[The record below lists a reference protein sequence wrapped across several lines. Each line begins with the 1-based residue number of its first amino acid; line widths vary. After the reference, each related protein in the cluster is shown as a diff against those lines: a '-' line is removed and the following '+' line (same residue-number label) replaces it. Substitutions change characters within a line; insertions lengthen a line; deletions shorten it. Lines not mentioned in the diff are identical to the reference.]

1 MGKKRMAFAKS
12 QKISEVSKT
21 KPPQTH
27 KCHEDSSSSKFALK
41 VKKGSSAVGVRFHR
55 RKKIDNMF
63 ACRHE
68 LKYRISESMARAVD
82 QFIKPYLH
90 PDRYAKLQADGTYPI
105 VSLYFDSA
113 ALNLCRETIEGKKN
127 RFKLRIRSYSDDL
140 QAPRFFEIKRRI
152 NNIIVKSR
160 SRVRQEDVEPVIGQ
174 KSLIL
179 PADCSDAKTLSQF
192 QLYLHSL
199 NAKPVVLVRYLRQAF
214 EGDSDNRVR
223 ITLDRQL
230 SYKIMREPKI
240 IFSGS
245 DWHRVAMEFVILE
258 IKFTAR
264 YPVWLTQMVKTLN
277 LKQTAISKYVESVKQ
292 SCSMGFCAPQI
303 LV

>member
-1 MGKKRMAFAKS
+1 MAFAKS
-12 QKISEVSKT
+12 QKISEAATT
-21 KPPQTH
+21 KPPQKH
-27 KCHEDSSSSKFALK
+27 KDHKDNSSSKFALK
-41 VKKGSSAVGVRFHR
+41 VKRGASAVGVRLHR

-68 LKYRISESMARAVD
+68 LKYRISESMARAVA

-90 PDRYAKLQADGTYPI
+90 PDRYAKLQGDGTYPI
-105 VSLYFDSA
+105 VSLYFDTD
-113 ALNLCRETIEGKKN
+113 ALTLCRETIEGKKN

-152 NNIIVKSR
+152 NNIIIKSR
-160 SRVRQEDVEPVIGQ
+160 SRVRQEDVEPVIEQ

-179 PADCSDAKTLSQF
+179 PADCSDAKTLRQF

-199 NAKPVVLVRYLRQAF
+199 NAKPVVLVRYMREAF

-230 SYKIMREPKI
+230 SYKTTRELNVT
-240 IFSGS
+240 FGGS
-245 DWHRVAMEFVILE
+245 NWHRVAMEFVILE

-264 YPVWLTQMVKTLN
+264 YPAWLTQMVKTLN
-277 LKQTAISKYVESVKQ
+277 LKQTAMSKYVKSVKQ
-292 SCSMGFCAPQI
+292 SCSMRFCAPQI
-303 LV
+303 VV

>member
-1 MGKKRMAFAKS
+1 MAFAKS
-12 QKISEVSKT
+12 QKVSEVSQT
-21 KPPQTH
+21 KPPQKH
-27 KCHEDSSSSKFALK
+27 KHHEDNSSSKFALK
-41 VKKGSSAVGVRFHR
+41 VKKGSSGVGVRFHR

-68 LKYRISESMARAVD
+68 LKYRISESMAGAVA
-82 QFIKPYLH
+82 QFIKPHLH
-90 PDRYAKLQADGTYPI
+90 PDRYAKLQSDGTYPI
-105 VSLYFDSA
+105 VSLYLDSA
-113 ALNLCRETIEGKKN
+113 SLNLCRETIEGKQN

-140 QAPRFFEIKRRI
+140 QSPRFFEIKRRI

-160 SRVRQEDVEPVIGQ
+160 SRVKQEDVEPVIGQ

-179 PADCSDAKTLSQF
+179 PADCSDSKNLRQF

-199 NAKPVVLVRYLRQAF
+199 DARPVVLVRYLRQAF

-230 SYKIMREPKI
+230 SYKPMREPKVS
-240 IFSGS
+240 FAGS
-245 DWHRVAMEFVILE
+245 DWHRVAMDFVILE

-277 LKQTAISKYVESVKQ
+277 LKQTAMSKYVESIKQ
-292 SCSMGFCAPQI
+292 SCSMGFYAPQI

>member
-1 MGKKRMAFAKS
+1 MAFAKS
-12 QKISEVSKT
+12 QKISEATKT
-21 KPPQTH
+21 APPQKH
-27 KCHEDSSSSKFALK
+27 KHHKDSSSSKLALK
-41 VKKGSSAVGVRFHR
+41 VKKGASSVGVRLHR

-68 LKYRISESMARAVD
+68 LKYRISESMARAVS

-90 PDRYAKLQADGTYPI
+90 PDRYAKLQSDGTYPI

-113 ALNLCRETIEGKKN
+113 SLNLCRETIEGKKN
-127 RFKLRIRSYSDDL
+127 RFKLRIRSYSDDH

-152 NNIIVKSR
+152 NNIIIKSR
-160 SRVRQEDVEPVIGQ
+160 SRVRQEDVEPVIVQ

-179 PADCSDAKTLSQF
+179 PTDCSDAKNLRQF
-192 QLYLHSL
+192 QLYLHTL
-199 NAKPVVLVRYLRQAF
+199 NAKPVVLVRYMREAF

-230 SYKIMREPKI
+230 SYKTTREHKVT
-240 IFSGS
+240 FGGS
-245 DWHRVAMEFVILE
+245 NWHRVAMEFVILE

-264 YPVWLTQMVKTLN
+264 YPAWLTQMVKTLN
-277 LKQTAISKYVESVKQ
+277 LKQTAMSKYVKSVKQ
-292 SCSMGFCAPQI
+292 SCLMGFCAPQI
-303 LV
+303 VV